1 MPRQSRG
8 RVSQVSEESKKT
20 PDDGRSMPGAA
31 DPAADLLGE
40 FAARSVGQRG
50 PGKRSAEFVAKVA
63 NAYGMLPG
71 DLLAATLMGGLR
83 EYLQAGNPPEGF
95 LAMRARKVAGD
106 LGLKRSEALGMLVGV
121 AKELMPYVHQRQPLA
136 VDADVRAIVFAAVTA
151 DGRAAP
157 AVGGRRDLRPADV
170 REKPAITG
178 EGDAASYAARRT
190 PEPTALKEQGE

>member
-1 MPRQSRG
+1 
-8 RVSQVSEESKKT
+8 
-20 PDDGRSMPGAA
+20 MPGAA

-71 DLLAATLMGGLR
+71 DLLAATLMDGLR
-83 EYLQAGNPPEGF
+83 AHLEAGKPAGSYLGE
-95 LAMRARKVAGD
+95 RARSLASE
-106 LGLKRSEALGMLVGV
+106 LAIKRSEALSALLGV

-178 EGDAASYAARRT
+178 PVDAASYAARRT